1 LTSAVLL
8 VMEIIAEK
16 GEEEKTSERK
26 GRKTGKESTVETSR
40 SPDIKRKKKKV
51 SSSEDK
57 ESGSKV
63 ETDTRTSLSCIKLQT
78 IKVEMETEKLE
89 KLKSLYK
96 LQEEEEMQED
106 IGECLNIS

>member
-1 LTSAVLL
+1 MFVGE
-8 VMEIIAEK
+8 VKGNRGEK
-16 GEEEKTSERK
+16 EKKKIEKKVEKKDRKVSSSESC
-26 GRKTGKESTVETSR
+26 ESPVIE
-40 SPDIKRKKKKV
+40 RKKKKKGV

-63 ETDTRTSLSCIKLQT
+63 ETNTRTSLSCIKLQT
-78 IKVEMETEKLE
+78 IKVKMETEKLE